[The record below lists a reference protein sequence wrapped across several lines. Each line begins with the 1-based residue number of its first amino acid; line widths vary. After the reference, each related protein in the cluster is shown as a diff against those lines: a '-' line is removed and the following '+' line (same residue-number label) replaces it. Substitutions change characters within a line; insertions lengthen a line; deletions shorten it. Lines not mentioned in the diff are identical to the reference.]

1 MSLARPINPATS
13 NGISN
18 GVGNGIK
25 ATATEVVE
33 EAKTI
38 ASSAASDARTS
49 AAGAAKTARQK
60 LDDAR
65 EQVED
70 VAYEAIEIAERFT
83 DKAKKRAVQAGDSVA
98 TFVQD
103 RPLVALVAAFAAG
116 GLLIGLLVRR

>member
-18 GVGNGIK
+18 GVK
-25 ATATEVVE
+25 ATAAEVVE

-38 ASSAASDARTS
+38 ASSAASDARTF
-49 AAGAAKTARQK
+49 AAGAAKTARAK

-70 VAYEAIEIAERFT
+70 AAYEAIEVAERFT
-83 DKAKKRAVQAGDSVA
+83 DKARKQAVKAGDSVA

-103 RPLVALVAAFAAG
+103 RPLVALAAAFAAG